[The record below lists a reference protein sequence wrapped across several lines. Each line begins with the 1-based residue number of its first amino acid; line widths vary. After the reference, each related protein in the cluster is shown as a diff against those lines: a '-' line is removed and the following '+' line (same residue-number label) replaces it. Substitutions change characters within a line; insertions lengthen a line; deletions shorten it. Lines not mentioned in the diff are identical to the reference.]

1 MPAQNML
8 GGFSMLSTEPGI
20 VPGSDYFIYT
30 PSTQAK
36 SLFLYPFITGCFRY
50 EPGYCLRRSSFDS
63 FLIMY
68 IKKGRCE
75 IDFENYHYQAQ
86 ESQIVILDCYSP
98 HSYYSL
104 DGWEAEWL
112 HFDGV
117 CAKGY
122 YEAITAGKGPVITL
136 ASTCRLFTYLHQIYR
151 QFKDSLPIKEA
162 LLNNYLV
169 NILTEML
176 IGKDAWDTFPS
187 LSIIEDSIAY
197 INEHITQDLTLDHL
211 AAQATLSPFYFS
223 RLFKK
228 ETGFSPHN
236 YIITTRINNA
246 KYLLRT
252 SDASVKTICFETGFT
267 SESSFCTAF
276 RRETGL
282 SPSQYRRQTRS
293 YI

>member
-1 MPAQNML
+1 
-8 GGFSMLSTEPGI
+8 
-20 VPGSDYFIYT
+20 
-30 PSTQAK
+30 
-36 SLFLYPFITGCFRY
+36 
-50 EPGYCLRRSSFDS
+50 
-63 FLIMY
+63 
-68 IKKGRCE
+68 
-75 IDFENYHYQAQ
+75 
-86 ESQIVILDCYSP
+86 
-98 HSYYSL
+98 
-104 DGWEAEWL
+104 
-112 HFDGV
+112 
-117 CAKGY
+117 
-122 YEAITAGKGPVITL
+122 
-136 ASTCRLFTYLHQIYR
+136 
-151 QFKDSLPIKEA
+151 
-162 LLNNYLV
+162 
-169 NILTEML
+169 ML

-282 SPSQYRRQTRS
+282 SPSQYRLQTRS